1 MAKKIF
7 TGVVVSNKMMNTV
20 VVAMER
26 KIPHPVYGK
35 LIKRTGK
42 IMADTNGMDVQVGE
56 IVTIEEI
63 RPMSKSKNFK
73 VIKKAKED
81 SK

>member
-1 MAKKIF
+1 MAKKVF
-7 TGVVVSNKMMNTV
+7 TGVVVSNKMVNTV

-42 IMADTNGMDVQVGE
+42 IMADTNGMDVQIGE
-56 IVTIEEI
+56 MVTIEEI
-63 RPMSKSKNFK
+63 KPMSKNKNFK
-73 VIKKAKED
+73 VIRKGTK
-81 SK
+81 

>member
-1 MAKKIF
+1 MGKKIF
-7 TGVVVSNKMMNTV
+7 TGVVVSNKMINTV

-42 IMADTNGMDVQVGE
+42 IMADTNGMEVNVGE
-56 IVTIEEI
+56 IVIIEEI
-63 RPMSKSKNFK
+63 KPMSKNKNFK
-73 VIKKAKED
+73 VIGKGTK
-81 SK
+81 